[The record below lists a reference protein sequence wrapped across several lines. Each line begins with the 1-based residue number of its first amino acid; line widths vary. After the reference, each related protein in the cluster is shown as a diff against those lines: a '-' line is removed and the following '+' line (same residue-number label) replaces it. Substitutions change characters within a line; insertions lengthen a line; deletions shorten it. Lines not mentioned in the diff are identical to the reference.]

1 MASNL
6 AVHISGRGRA
16 HHPVPGGF
24 PSRNRTALPGI
35 GITVTAE
42 PGQIILV
49 ECDPIEHCYRIAS
62 GTVRIYRSIA
72 DGRRQVIDFLGAGDC
87 FGLTGLD
94 YHAYSVEAVSRVIM
108 IRYPRHAVETAIRND
123 PGVAREL
130 FQLACGELRRAQEHM
145 LLLGRKTADERIAS
159 FLLRLADA
167 AGEQADQPVVTLAMS
182 RLDMADHLG
191 LTIET
196 VSRTISRF
204 RRQGLIDLPGRQEV
218 LLRRP
223 NRLRALAEGQL
234 PSPANLQRAP
244 GASC

>member
-6 AVHISGRGRA
+6 AAHDSRRGGRHDAVGGGPRRDRA
-16 HHPVPGGF
+16 VW
-24 PSRNRTALPGI
+24 PGI

-49 ECDPIEHCYRIAS
+49 ECDPIAHYYRIAS
-62 GTVRIYRSIA
+62 GTVRIYQSIA

-94 YHAYSVEAVSRVIM
+94 YHAYSVEAVSRVTM
-108 IRYPRHAVETAIRND
+108 IRYPRHTVETAIRDD
-123 PGVAREL
+123 PGAARRL
-130 FQLACGELRRAQEHM
+130 FQLACEELRRAQEHM

-159 FLLRLADA
+159 FLLRLAGADGAQA
-167 AGEQADQPVVTLAMS
+167 ARPVVTLAMS

-204 RRQGLIDLPGRQEV
+204 RRQGLIDLLGRQEI
-218 LLRRP
+218 LLRRAD
-223 NRLRALAEGQL
+223 RLQALAEGQL
-234 PSPANLQRAP
+234 ALAETAQGTP